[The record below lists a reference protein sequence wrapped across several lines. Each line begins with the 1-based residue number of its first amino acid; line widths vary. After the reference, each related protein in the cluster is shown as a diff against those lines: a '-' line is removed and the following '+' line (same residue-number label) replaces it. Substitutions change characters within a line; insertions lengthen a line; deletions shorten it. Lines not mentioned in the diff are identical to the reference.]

1 MADIKAYEAGE
12 SESIQYIVVRIGSED
27 YGIDISYIDNIVR
40 MTKIT
45 RVPKA
50 PFHFRGVINLRGEVV
65 PVMSIRRKMGLAD
78 DEFANKTR
86 IIILKTDDLG
96 LIGII
101 VDEVKEVLT
110 LRTDEID
117 VNAANSKAGNAKFI
131 NGVGKNGDA
140 LISIFEISAIVG
152 EGEAS

>member
-1 MADIKAYEAGE
+1 MAEIKAYEAGE
-12 SESIQYIVVRIGSED
+12 SDSIQYIVVRIGSED

-86 IIILKTDDLG
+86 IIILKTEDLG
-96 LIGII
+96 LIGVI

-110 LRTDEID
+110 LSTDDID

-152 EGEAS
+152 EGEVS